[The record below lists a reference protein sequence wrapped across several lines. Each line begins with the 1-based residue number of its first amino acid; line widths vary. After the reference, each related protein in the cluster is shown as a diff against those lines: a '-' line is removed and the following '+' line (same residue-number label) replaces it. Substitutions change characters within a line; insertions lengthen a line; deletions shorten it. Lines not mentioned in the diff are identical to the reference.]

1 MKIRNGFVSNS
12 SSSSF
17 VVRGTKV
24 KKEEL
29 AKLLKVDIKE
39 LDWKADDKLFSVN
52 KGFCTASTRYYFG
65 GEEQDDIIIGMRIES
80 NDGKVTEVPD
90 DSMRDVAIL
99 EGFEK
104 MGLLA
109 LRDITLSTFFR
120 YISNDNYW
128 GEQWRLEM
136 VL

>member
-17 VVRGTKV
+17 VVRGTRV

-29 AKLLKVDIKE
+29 AKLLKINIKE
-39 LDWKADDKLFSVN
+39 LDWKADNKLSSVN
-52 KGFCTASTRYYFG
+52 KEFCTASTRYYFG
-65 GEEQDDIIIGMRIES
+65 GKEQDDIIIGLKIES

-99 EGFEK
+99 ETFEK
-104 MGLLA
+104 IGLLA
-109 LRDITLSTFFR
+109 LREITLSTFFQ
-120 YISNDNYW
+120 YISNDNY
-128 GEQWRLEM
+128 
-136 VL
+136 